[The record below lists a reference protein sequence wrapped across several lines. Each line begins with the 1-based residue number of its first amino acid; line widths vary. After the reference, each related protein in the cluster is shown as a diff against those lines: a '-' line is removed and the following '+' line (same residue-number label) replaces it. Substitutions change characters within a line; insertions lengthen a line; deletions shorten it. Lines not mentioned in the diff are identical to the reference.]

1 MTPSASLCRTQE
13 AFHRDRAAA
22 AQLENVRIIAAKA
35 ATAWGHEA
43 LAAERREAR
52 HRKTKAIAGAI
63 ALQKCEASS
72 EGDRLSG
79 DGLSAP
85 TD

>member
-1 MTPSASLCRTQE
+1 MNPSASLCRSQE

-35 ATAWGHEA
+35 ANAWGHEA

-52 HRKTKAIAGAI
+52 HRKTKRIADAI
-63 ALQKCEASS
+63 ALQKREAGS
-72 EGDRLSG
+72 EGDRLCG
-79 DGLSAP
+79 DGLSAR